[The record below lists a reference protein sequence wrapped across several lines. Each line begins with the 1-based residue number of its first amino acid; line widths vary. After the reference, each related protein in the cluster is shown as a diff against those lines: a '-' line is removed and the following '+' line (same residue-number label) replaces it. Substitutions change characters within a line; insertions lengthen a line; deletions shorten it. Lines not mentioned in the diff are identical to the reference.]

1 MSYDIRIKR
10 QDGKT
15 VELRH
20 AHTIIGGTYALGGT
34 SEAWLNIT
42 YNYWRIFKELLGANG
57 IRTIY
62 GMNINDAR
70 PLLMEAA
77 ERLGDVEPQTNHAKL
92 AKHSGIS
99 ALNVRR
105 HIACI
110 ESCGLVNYDGN
121 DIVCTEPAD
130 ALSRIFIDLS
140 LS

>member
-77 ERLGDVEPQTNHAKL
+77 ERLGNVEPDKDYW
-92 AKHSGIS
+92 K
-99 ALNVRR
+99 
-105 HIACI
+105 AC
-110 ESCGLVNYDGN
+110 DGN
-121 DIVCTEPAD
+121 AKSAILNLVKLTDMALAD
-130 ALSRIFIDLS
+130 YPNDEMFWDGD
-140 LS
+140 